1 MIKLCRPNLDDIL
14 SWGTN
19 IYITIHTYIYIYTY
33 AYIYIYTYI
42 YTHTYIY
49 TYICIYIY
57 IHIYIYIY
65 LLEILDEGAAPGAGS
80 QTPWGLI

>member
-33 AYIYIYTYI
+33 TYIYIYTYI
-42 YTHTYIY
+42 YTHTYIHM
-49 TYICIYIY
+49 
-57 IHIYIYIY
+57 HIYIYIY